1 MINQQPDV
9 DKIYLYDKCPYEAK
23 YQLLI
28 NKEESAGLKF
38 LNDFKAFIEDPN
50 DMNGIYKNIEKCNI
64 LKRNN
69 KKRKILIVFDDM
81 ITDMFATKKV
91 NPVVTELFIRGRKLN
106 ISLVFIMQFYFAVP
120 KDMGLHSTHYS
131 SRF

>member
-9 DKIYLYDKCPYEAK
+9 EKIYLYDKFPYEAK

-38 LNDFKAFIEDPN
+38 LNDFKDFIEDPN
-50 DMNGIYKNIEKCNI
+50 DMNEIYKNIEKCNI

-81 ITDMFATKKV
+81 ITDMFATKK
-91 NPVVTELFIRGRKLN
+91 LIR
-106 ISLVFIMQFYFAVP
+106 
-120 KDMGLHSTHYS
+120 
-131 SRF
+131 